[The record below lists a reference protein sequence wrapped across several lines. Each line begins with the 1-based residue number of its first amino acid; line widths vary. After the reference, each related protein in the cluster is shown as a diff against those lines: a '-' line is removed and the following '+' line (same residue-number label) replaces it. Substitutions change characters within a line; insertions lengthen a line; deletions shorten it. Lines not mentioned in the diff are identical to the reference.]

1 MVPTHE
7 GGTKGSAEY
16 WDFGEYQEFAFV
28 DTVLPNLYLRQVVF
42 HSENCPTMGLT
53 SSYDSYTSLT
63 LALGHR
69 VSLAEL
75 GVGSSR
81 AIPYHVGLGRARR
94 AQYYLIASRQ

>member
-1 MVPTHE
+1 
-7 GGTKGSAEY
+7 
-16 WDFGEYQEFAFV
+16 
-28 DTVLPNLYLRQVVF
+28 
-42 HSENCPTMGLT
+42 MGIT
-53 SSYDSYTSLT
+53 SSYNSYTSLT

>member
-7 GGTKGSAEY
+7 GGTKGPVEY

-28 DTVLPNLYLRQVVF
+28 NTVLPNLYLHQVVI
-42 HSENCPTMGLT
+42 T

-75 GVGSSR
+75 VVGSPR

-94 AQYYLIASRQ
+94 AP